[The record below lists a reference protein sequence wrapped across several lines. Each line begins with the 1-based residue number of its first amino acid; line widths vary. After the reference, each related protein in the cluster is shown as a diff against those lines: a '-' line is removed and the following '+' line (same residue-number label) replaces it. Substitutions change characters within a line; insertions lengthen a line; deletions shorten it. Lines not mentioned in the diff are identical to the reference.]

1 MIQITKVELLGDYR
15 LRLRFDDG
23 IEGEL
28 DISEQ
33 IPFDGVFEPLKDL
46 MFFRRVHLNRI
57 WGTIEWPG
65 GIDLDPEVLH
75 EEITGKTV
83 AWAKEELVGA

>member
-1 MIQITKVELLGDYR
+1 MKQIVLVELLGGYR

-23 IEGEL
+23 VEGEL

-33 IPFDGVFEPLKDL
+33 IPFDGVFEPMRDL
-46 MFFRRVHLNRI
+46 TFFRRVRLNRV

-75 EEITGKTV
+75 EEITGEKV
-83 AWAKEELVGA
+83 EWAREELVGV